1 MPLKQRG
8 KFICGGLY
16 IITIVIIMYHFIII
30 LYYIV
35 LYNNRFV
42 NFITKK
48 ELNEKT
54 ILSHIQNLRI
64 NYLKKNIDLTCDN
77 KDSLFIPNKHIEN
90 NLEKLSKLL
99 KVNTYEEVNVN
110 LSKEKINHAADL
122 FFALNFCPSEIVRL
136 YWRVMYG
143 NKQRIAIMASNIIK
157 KVNDNLRIKAL
168 KIFAKVT
175 SVLGFQYITNYPAGN
190 QSFLTMKT
198 ELGKNIL
205 GVKGKNVQM

>member
-1 MPLKQRG
+1 MTDF
-8 KFICGGLY
+8 KFFLP
-16 IITIVIIMYHFIII
+16 IISK
-30 LYYIV
+30 
-35 LYNNRFV
+35 YNGRFV
-42 NFITKK
+42 NIITKK
-48 ELNEKT
+48 ELNEEM
-54 ILSHIQNLRI
+54 ILSHLQNLRF

-77 KDSLFIPNKHIEN
+77 QESLFIPNQHIEN
-90 NLEKLSKLL
+90 NLETLSKLL
-99 KVNTYEEVNVN
+99 KVDTDDKVDVN
-110 LSKEKINHAADL
+110 LSKEKINKGADL

-157 KVNDNLRIKAL
+157 KVNENLRIKAL

-190 QSFLTMKT
+190 QSFSTMKT

-205 GVKGKNVQM
+205 GVKGKNTYV

>member
-1 MPLKQRG
+1 MINF
-8 KFICGGLY
+8 KFVFP
-16 IITIVIIMYHFIII
+16 IISK
-30 LYYIV
+30 
-35 LYNNRFV
+35 YNGRFV
-42 NFITKK
+42 NIITKK
-48 ELNEKT
+48 ELNEEM
-54 ILSHIQNLRI
+54 ILSHIRNLRF

-77 KDSLFIPNKHIEN
+77 QESLFIPNQHIEN
-90 NLEKLSKLL
+90 NLETLSKLL
-99 KVNTYEEVNVN
+99 KVDTDGKVDVN
-110 LSKEKINHAADL
+110 LSKEKINHGADL

-175 SVLGFQYITNYPAGN
+175 SVLGFQYITNYPVGN
-190 QSFLTMKT
+190 QSFSTMKT
-198 ELGKNIL
+198 KLGKNIL